1 MSNKIWDGA
10 FAVQGITCSEA
21 EKEVCKLPSYRA
33 LDGYNARIFI
43 FNERDFD
50 DDE

>member
-1 MSNKIWDGA
+1 MSNKIGDGA
-10 FAVQGITCSEA
+10 FADQGITRSEA
-21 EKEVCKLPSYRA
+21 KKEVCNLPSYRA

-50 DDE
+50 QDE